1 MTAPLSLDLRR
12 RIVRA
17 VEAGSSARAAAS
29 RFEVSAS
36 AAIKLMRRVRQT
48 GSPAPAQV
56 GGHRRP
62 VLEPHA
68 DLIRSLVAA
77 RPRITLAELRADLGE
92 HGIQVTALSTL
103 WLMLRRLGLSH
114 KKTR

>member
-1 MTAPLSLDLRR
+1 MTAPLSQDLRR

-17 VEAGSSARAAAS
+17 VEAGTSARVAAS
-29 RFEVSAS
+29 RFEVSPS
-36 AAIKLMRRVRQT
+36 AAIKLMRRMRQT
-48 GSPAPAQV
+48 GSSAPAQV

-68 DLIRSLVAA
+68 DLIRSLVQP
-77 RPRITLAELRADLGE
+77 RPRITSAELRAALGE
-92 HGIQVTALSTL
+92 HVIRVTAHSTL